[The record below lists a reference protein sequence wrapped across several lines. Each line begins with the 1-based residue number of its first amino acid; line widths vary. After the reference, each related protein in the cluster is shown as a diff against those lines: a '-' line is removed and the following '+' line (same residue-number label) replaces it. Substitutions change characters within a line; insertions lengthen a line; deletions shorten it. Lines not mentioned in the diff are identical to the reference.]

1 MVDDHLAELV
11 CILHG
16 AAHEIGTLYIV
27 SVIGERNSAI
37 RCHIP
42 HLRKLLAFE
51 ILGNRADHG
60 DLHDPSLGHAMLHIT
75 QYRCI
80 VDDRLRIR
88 HSRDAG
94 HTAGSG
100 CLCACINIFLC
111 FLSRFTQMDMHI
123 DKTRCHEKTLRIDF
137 FYFFASRADILTDF
151 LDLAIFHQD
160 ICHFMLVLGRV
171 YDGTI
176 LN

>member
-1 MVDDHLAELV
+1 
-11 CILHG
+11 
-16 AAHEIGTLYIV
+16 
-27 SVIGERNSAI
+27 
-37 RCHIP
+37 
-42 HLRKLLAFE
+42 
-51 ILGNRADHG
+51 
-60 DLHDPSLGHAMLHIT
+60 MLHIT

-94 HTAGSG
+94 HTAGSR
-100 CLCACINIFLC
+100 CLRSRVNIFLC
-111 FLSRFTQMDMHI
+111 FLPRFTQMDMHI
-123 DKTRCHEKTLRIDF
+123 DEPRCYKESLRIDF